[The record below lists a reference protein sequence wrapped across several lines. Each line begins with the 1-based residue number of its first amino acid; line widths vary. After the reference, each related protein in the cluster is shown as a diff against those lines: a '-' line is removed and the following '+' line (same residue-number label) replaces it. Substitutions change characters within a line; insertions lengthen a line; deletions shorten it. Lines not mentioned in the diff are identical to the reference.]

1 MDAKKYLLRQIFLK
15 GGNNMKL
22 AAVLGVPTWVAWT
35 IAAAIIA
42 GTAVVAPEIAV
53 EFLALMAESGE
64 ASAVAW

>member
-1 MDAKKYLLRQIFLK
+1 
-15 GGNNMKL
+15 MKL